1 MISGIIYCEL
11 TLLGN
16 NIYLCR
22 RMNIPNKYL
31 ASTLYLQHTPK
42 FQYIYESYLI
52 YDSTQ
57 YMQITF
63 YMNSVVC
70 FLDFAVGKVST
81 KLCLESSLHVQNRS
95 HLELA
100 NRWAVEGFL
109 DYVRNISSS
118 FVQAGNTSFKSQHI
132 TLLFSRVNVD

>member
-1 MISGIIYCEL
+1 
-11 TLLGN
+11 
-16 NIYLCR
+16 
-22 RMNIPNKYL
+22 
-31 ASTLYLQHTPK
+31 
-42 FQYIYESYLI
+42 
-52 YDSTQ
+52 
-57 YMQITF
+57 MQINL